1 MFTPAMLAIIAVVL
15 SPLACP
21 PQKSFP
27 SISISNEEPAVKSQL
42 GLTSK
47 VSLKV
52 FCASVVVDSSP
63 PNSTPLGSISDSS

>member
-1 MFTPAMLAIIAVVL
+1 MLAIIAVVL

-27 SISISNEEPAVKSQL
+27 SISISNDEPAVKSQL

-47 VSLKV
+47 VSLNV
-52 FCASVVVDSSP
+52 FWASVVDGSNE
-63 PNSTPLGSISDSS
+63 PNKIPLGSISDST